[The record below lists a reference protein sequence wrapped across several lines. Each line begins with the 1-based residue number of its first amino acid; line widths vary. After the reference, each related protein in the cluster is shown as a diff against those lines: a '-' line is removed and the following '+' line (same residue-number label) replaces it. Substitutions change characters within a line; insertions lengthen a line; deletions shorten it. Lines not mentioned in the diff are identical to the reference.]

1 MPGSRDDYDK
11 VLTKIRASK
20 ENRLQ
25 AELNGT
31 RILKLIRTLKQKN
44 DYIMIKEISV
54 KGDHEYVAENTE
66 RHR

>member
-25 AELNGT
+25 AEQNGT

-44 DYIMIKEISV
+44 DYDKR
-54 KGDHEYVAENTE
+54 DQCE
-66 RHR
+66 RRS